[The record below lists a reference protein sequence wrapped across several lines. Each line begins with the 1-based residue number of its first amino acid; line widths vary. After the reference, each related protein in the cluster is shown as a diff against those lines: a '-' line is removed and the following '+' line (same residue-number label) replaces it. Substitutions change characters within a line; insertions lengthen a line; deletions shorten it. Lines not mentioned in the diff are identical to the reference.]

1 MAEGFEAASIY
12 IDLDSLFDMRL
23 VALGRMGEA
32 ALEAA
37 FRDDYL
43 ERVTDEFAEVDVE
56 AFKTMYA
63 ARDAGWLVDAK
74 VTPVVRL
81 LHEFGHRTLQAVVNS
96 PFRRQPRIV
105 INAHPYILTEEQ
117 ANSIIVGVRAVT
129 KGLLDIELVSLSYAD
144 LTPQY
149 VKAQFVQLIMY
160 SYWEWLEE
168 HAANGNWHK
177 TQCPQVR
184 LYGPQLI
191 KSKEA
196 VRQLYGID
204 AFSAIE
210 THFSPFVQIV
220 LLPIRHFSVD
230 LAKLQ
235 ARMRQDTTS

>member
-1 MAEGFEAASIY
+1 MANGFEAASIY

-23 VALGRMGEA
+23 VALGRMGEV

-37 FRDDYL
+37 FQDNYL
-43 ERVTDEFAEVDVE
+43 ERITDEFEGVDTE
-56 AFKTMYA
+56 AFKALYA
-63 ARDAGWLVDAK
+63 TRNADWLVDAK
-74 VTPVVRL
+74 VTPTVRL
-81 LHEFGHRTLQAVVNS
+81 LHEFGHRTLQAAVSS
-96 PFRRQPRIV
+96 PFRRQPRII
-105 INAHPYILTEEQ
+105 INAHPYVLSEEQ
-117 ANSIIVGVRAVT
+117 ANGIIVGVRAVT
-129 KGLLDIELVSLSYAD
+129 KGMLDIELVSLSLTD

-149 VKAQFVQLIMY
+149 VKAHFVQLVMY
-160 SYWEWLEE
+160 NYWEWLEE
-168 HAANGNWHK
+168 HATNGNWHK

-220 LLPIRHFSVD
+220 LLPIHHFTVD
-230 LAKLQ
+230 LTKLQ
-235 ARMRQDTTS
+235 ARMRQDATN